1 MFIFVMVTVLLYFL
15 WWHSDAGIRAKAVL
29 TLLCFISFGM
39 GAINPIFTAVGL
51 PLLCIVIG
59 AMTFGVEWL
68 SQRYR

>member
-1 MFIFVMVTVLLYFL
+1 MFIFVMVIVLLYFL
-15 WWHSDAGIRAKAVL
+15 WWHSDAGIRAKVVL
-29 TLLCFISFGM
+29 TLLCFISVGM
-39 GAINPIFTAVGL
+39 GTINPIFTAVGL